1 MGRAFEDV
9 KILINFCVS
18 ASWREKNWIIFND
31 KWCLTKNI
39 SQILKY
45 YFLKRKK
52 TLHLQSRTKRVWFGT
67 IAQLVEQ
74 RTENPCVAGSIPA
87 GTTRIGTSALAGVSL
102 FKSHSSLIFKRS
114 SLYLLFDKYMCLC

>member
-9 KILINFCVS
+9 KILISFSVS

-87 GTTRIGTSALAGVSL
+87 GTTKLHKTTTTKTKINPLDNVLKGFFILDYSGKQRGT
-102 FKSHSSLIFKRS
+102 KEK
-114 SLYLLFDKYMCLC
+114 

>member
-1 MGRAFEDV
+1 M
-9 KILINFCVS
+9 
-18 ASWREKNWIIFND
+18 
-31 KWCLTKNI
+31 NI

-87 GTTRIGTSALAGVSL
+87 GTTKNLREIWGFFDSKQSKRPDFLNSIFYYYFFSVHSCNLTRFALHL
-102 FKSHSSLIFKRS
+102 
-114 SLYLLFDKYMCLC
+114 LYDR